1 MVFDRDR
8 ALWRSPQP
16 GEGQVQQ
23 PRIDA
28 RGWIGIAVF
37 ILTIMVLWMIAK
49 IPELRKDDFFKVLA
63 TAIVLTGF
71 IQGVVGWAYTAT
83 KQGGEL
89 AQKAADIVQ
98 QSATANADATANGSA
113 GAAAGDSE
121 EAVRS
126 AINDAIENGALTG
139 ERTDETEPLT

>member
-1 MVFDRDR
+1 MNGYR
-8 ALWRSPQP
+8 ADARSSAQQQESP
-16 GEGQVQQ
+16 VQ

-37 ILTIMVLWMIAK
+37 VLTIMVLWMVAAF
-49 IPELRKDDFFKVLA
+49 PELRRDDFFKVLA

-98 QSATANADATANGSA
+98 QSATANADATANGS
-113 GAAAGDSE
+113 GAAPAPDVPADERMDGE
-121 EAVRS
+121 PE
-126 AINDAIENGALTG
+126 ILT
-139 ERTDETEPLT
+139 